1 MKHHTWPTV
10 ALGSRA
16 KFLSG
21 GTPSKS
27 EDRYWNGDIP
37 WIGSGEMS
45 ERRIYKTTHSVT
57 YDGARNGTRLV
68 PRNTVLI
75 VVRGMSLA
83 KECRVSL
90 TTRESTFNQDVKSLS
105 LSSGVDPLFAFYYL
119 RSQRFQLRD
128 AASEAAHGTKKL
140 DMPVLEQ
147 WPFPDVPHPTQ
158 CKIAAILTA
167 YDDLI
172 EVNKHRIAL
181 LEKMAE
187 ELYREWFV
195 RMRFPG
201 HQDTRFIKGVPEGWE
216 MQRIEKAFEFTGGG
230 TPSKSVASYWSD
242 GTVNWFTPSDITSAS
257 GIFLSDSGDRCSEEG
272 VARSSARVFPA
283 YSVMMTSRA
292 TIGAIGINTTSAC
305 TNQGFITCIPN
316 ENYPL
321 PYLYQWLK
329 LAKPYFEQLCGG
341 ATFPELTKGTFK
353 KVEILKPPEKIVKKF
368 TDISEPIFK
377 SIQSLLEQNTKLSK
391 TRDLLLP
398 RLISG
403 KLSVE
408 NLDIQF
414 PPSMREDA
422 SATEVEHEASH
433 A

>member
-1 MKHHTWPTV
+1 MKSQTWPIV
-10 ALGSRA
+10 ALGSRT

-21 GTPSKS
+21 GTPSKA
-27 EDRYWNGDIP
+27 EGRYWNGDIP

-45 ERRIYKTTHSVT
+45 EQRIEKTTHSVT
-57 YDGARNGTRLV
+57 SDGAQNGTRLV
-68 PRNTVLI
+68 QRNTVLI

-90 TTRESTFNQDVKSLS
+90 TTRESTFNQDVKALD
-105 LSSGVDPLFAFYYL
+105 LNPEVDPFFVFYYL
-119 RSQRFQLRD
+119 RSQKFRLRD

-140 DMPVLEQ
+140 DTPVLEQ
-147 WPFPDVPHPTQ
+147 WPFPNIPFVVQ
-158 CKIAAILTA
+158 RKIAAILTA

-172 EVNKHRIAL
+172 ATNKRRIAL

-201 HQDTRFIKGVPEGWE
+201 HQNTKFIKGIPEKWD
-216 MQRIEKAFEFTGGG
+216 MRKIEDAFEFTGGG
-230 TPSKSVASYWSD
+230 TPSKKIPSYWSESD
-242 GTVNWFTPSDITSAS
+242 VNWFTPSDITGAA
-257 GIFLSDSGDRCSEEG
+257 GIFLSDSGDQCSEEG
-272 VARSSARVFPA
+272 LARSSAKMFPA
-283 YSVMMTSRA
+283 NSVMMTSRA
-292 TIGAIGINTTSAC
+292 TIGAIGINRTPAC

-316 ENYPL
+316 KHYPL
-321 PYLYQWLK
+321 CYLYQWLK

-353 KVEILKPPEKIVKKF
+353 KIEIITPPEDLIQEF
-368 TDISEPIFK
+368 SGISEPIFEA
-377 SIQSLLEQNTKLSK
+377 IQSGLEQNENLTK

-408 NLDIQF
+408 DLDIQF
-414 PPSMREDA
+414 PPSMQD
-422 SATEVEHEASH
+422 HYGNP
-433 A
+433 